1 MMVGVDDSTGFY
13 YVILSLLSNILW
25 MITIN
30 VEKKAGHQ
38 FLLDDLGNLCVSL
51 IGYMVSENIFLLIP
65 SKNIWVKSAKERSVP
80 STRAAVIAQR
90 DIPMTSKP
98 TP

>member
-1 MMVGVDDSTGFY
+1 MVGVDDNTRLY
-13 YVILSLLSNILW
+13 YVILSLLSNILG
-25 MITIN
+25 MITEN
-30 VEKKAGHQ
+30 VEKKTGHQ

-51 IGYMVSENIFLLIP
+51 FGYIVFENIFLLLP
-65 SKNIWVKSAKERSVP
+65 SKNIWVKSTKERSVP
-80 STRAAVIAQR
+80 STSAAVIAQR